1 MTGSAPTT
9 DREFSTAEFFALA
22 KTRLSLGVPDR
33 FTDPLVIPRIDDA
46 DPTLMAA
53 IAAMGPIR
61 AAAVLVPV
69 ITRAEPTVLFTQ
81 RTAHLADHAGQI
93 AFPGGKIDVDD
104 ANPAAAALREAEE
117 EIALD
122 RSFVEPIGY
131 LNVHITPSGYRVLP
145 TVARVSDGFS
155 LHFRDEV
162 NDAFEVPLS
171 FLMAPKNHKRQRA
184 DWNGLVT
191 TVYAIRFN
199 DRNIWGV
206 TAAIVRD
213 LWERIYKG

>member
-1 MTGSAPTT
+1 MPVRDQVDLVHPRLQQS
-9 DREFSTAEFFALA
+9 RELQ
-22 KTRLSLGVPDR
+22 RLRVAVVDAGQHHVLDEDHP
-33 FTDPLVIPRIDDA
+33 PL
-46 DPTLMAA
+46 L
-53 IAAMGPIR
+53 
-61 AAAVLVPV
+61 LVEV
-69 ITRAEPTVLFTQ
+69 TQ

-93 AFPGGKIDVDD
+93 AFPGGKIEVDD

-145 TVARVSDGFS
+145 TVARVSEGFS

-162 NDAFEVPLS
+162 KDAFEVPLS
-171 FLMAPKNHKRQRA
+171 FLMAAKNHKRQRA